1 MVPVKNHFH
10 CPMKRR
16 QLYSL
21 LDVRITVSKESDAQ
35 NHHMTSLNV

>member
-21 LDVRITVSKESDAQ
+21 IDVRITVSMEAQ